1 MMEAV
6 SLSSSEDRSPR
17 STACVKELENLCW
30 HGYEQVAHLSSDYFL
45 EVGYAPL

>member
-17 STACVKELENLCW
+17 STACVKEDLCW
-30 HGYEQVAHLSSDYFL
+30 HGYEQLAHLSSEYFH